1 VANEATG
8 GGEKTE
14 KATAKRLSEAA
25 KNGDILQ
32 SRELATAMVVM
43 AGIATMA
50 IMGPEILAA
59 IREMLRE
66 GLRVEPGDITTFA
79 PQKRAA
85 QLLSIVMLPVGAI
98 LAATF
103 LAAVA
108 APALLGSLG
117 FRPGA
122 FALKPNK
129 LNPLS
134 GLKRM
139 FGPQGLTE
147 LIKSIAKVVL
157 MGAIGGYLV
166 WERLVAIRQ
175 MGKAGIVPALDEL
188 GQIFILVA
196 LALAGVLFLIAGVDV
211 PAQIMQ
217 RARRLNMS
225 KQEIKDEHKET
236 EGSPE
241 AKGAIRRRQMETM
254 NGSIRKAVSEASVI
268 LTNPTHFAVAL
279 RYQPGRDHAPIVLAR
294 GADEI
299 ARAIRE
305 MGNEV
310 SVPILQYAELT
321 RAVYYTSRVG
331 QVIDE
336 RLFLAVATVLAFVF
350 RVENRMASEMDRPHV
365 DLPDGLRFDADGRN
379 TVN

>member
-1 VANEATG
+1 MANEATG

-50 IMGPEILAA
+50 LMGPEILAA

>member
-1 VANEATG
+1 MANEATG

-336 RLFLAVATVLAFVF
+336 RLFLAVASVLAFVF

>member
-50 IMGPEILAA
+50 LMGPEILAA

>member
-1 VANEATG
+1 MANEASG

-14 KATAKRLSEAA
+14 KPTAKRLSEAA

-32 SRELATAMVVM
+32 SRDLAMAMVVM

-50 IMGPEILAA
+50 IMGPQIMAA

-66 GLRVEPGDITTFA
+66 GLRIEPGDIATFA
-79 PQKRAA
+79 PEKRAA
-85 QLLSIVMLPVGAI
+85 QLLSMILVPVGTI

-103 LAAVA
+103 AAAVA

-122 FALKPNK
+122 FALKPSK

-139 FGPQGLTE
+139 FGMQGIIE
-147 LIKSIAKVVL
+147 LLKSLAKVL
-157 MGAIGGYLV
+157 LLGAVGGYLV
-166 WERLVAIRQ
+166 WERIVAIRE
-175 MGKAGIVPALDEL
+175 MGKMGIVPALDEV

-196 LALAGVLFLIAGVDV
+196 LTLAGVLFLIAGVDV

-225 KQEIKDEHKET
+225 KQEIRDEHKET

-241 AKGAIRRRQMETM
+241 SKAAVRRRQMETM

-279 RYQPGRDHAPIVLAR
+279 RYMPGRDMAPVVLAR

-305 MGNEV
+305 CGNEA
-310 SVPILQYAELT
+310 SVPVLQYPELT
-321 RAVYYTSRVG
+321 RAIYYTSRVN

-336 RLFLAVATVLAFVF
+336 RLFLSVATVLAFVF
-350 RVENRMASEMDRPHV
+350 RVENRMASEMDRPHI
-365 DLPDGLRFDADGRN
+365 DLPEALRFDADGRN
-379 TVN
+379 MVN

>member
-1 VANEATG
+1 MANEATG

>member
-14 KATAKRLSEAA
+14 KATTKRLSEAA

-122 FALKPNK
+122 FAVKPNK

-279 RYQPGRDHAPIVLAR
+279 RYQPGGDHAPIVLAR

-299 ARAIRE
+299 ASDIRE

-310 SVPILQYAELT
+310 SVPILQYPELT

>member
-1 VANEATG
+1 MANEATG

-117 FRPGA
+117 FRLGA

-310 SVPILQYAELT
+310 SVPILQYPELT